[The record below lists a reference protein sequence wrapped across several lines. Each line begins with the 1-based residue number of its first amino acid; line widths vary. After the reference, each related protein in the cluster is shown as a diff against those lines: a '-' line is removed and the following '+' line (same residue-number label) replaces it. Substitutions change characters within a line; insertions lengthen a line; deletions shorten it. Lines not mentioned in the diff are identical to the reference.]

1 MAAGDV
7 AAARPRR
14 GGLMISS
21 ESAALAAGAAVGGVQ
36 PRRSWR
42 SIYRRA
48 VVPWLFLL
56 PILLLNAV
64 VVLGPAI
71 SSMYYSL
78 TDWSG
83 IGPATFIGLE
93 NFQRLFFVDTAFKR
107 AFVNNLVWLLIFLT
121 VPMAMGLLAASLLST
136 VRRGALVYRMT
147 IFIPFVL
154 PTVVVA
160 SIWRGLLNPRL
171 GIGAQLSS
179 WGIGGLDRAFLGN
192 SQTVLPAIAF
202 VANWAWWGF
211 LMVLFLAAM
220 QNIAP
225 DLYEAARLDGANR
238 WQEFRDVTLP
248 GIRPTLVF
256 MILMTTIWSFLTFDF
271 VWILTQGGP
280 AGASEVLASLVYKQA
295 FLNYHAGYAAA
306 IGLTM
311 SAMVG
316 IAIGVFLFLRRRG
329 WEI

>member
-1 MAAGDV
+1 MTTA
-7 AAARPRR
+7 
-14 GGLMISS
+14 
-21 ESAALAAGAAVGGVQ
+21 ESAGFEPRPVAINNQ
-36 PRRSWR
+36 PRRTWR
-42 SIYRRA
+42 SVYRRA

-56 PILLLNAV
+56 PILLLNVV
-64 VVLGPAI
+64 VVLGPAV
-71 SSMYYSL
+71 SSIYYAL

-83 IGPATFIGLE
+83 VGEATYIGLE
-93 NFQRLFFVDTAFKR
+93 NFRRLFFADPSFKR
-107 AFVNNLVWLLIFLT
+107 AFLNNLVWLGIFLT
-121 VPMAMGLLAASLLST
+121 IPIAMGLLSASLLST
-136 VRRGALVYRMT
+136 VRRGTLFYRMT

-160 SIWRGLLNPRL
+160 SIWRSLLNPRS

-179 WGIGGLDRAFLGN
+179 WGFTGLDRAFLGN
-192 SQTVLPAIAF
+192 AQTVLPTIAF
-202 VANWAWWGF
+202 IANWAWWGF

-225 DLYEAARLDGANR
+225 DLYEAAGSMEHR
-238 WQEFRDVTLP
+238 WHEFRDVTLP

-280 AGASEVLASLVYKQA
+280 AGASEVLAALVYKEA

-311 SAMVG
+311 SALVG
-316 IAIGVFLFLRRRG
+316 IVIAVFLVLRRRG